1 MIASREYVKDLISK
15 VLKGGIHK
23 DGRYL
28 YNGTTKIGL
37 TTDFTLYVSST
48 GDDTTGDGSQT
59 KPFRQISK
67 AISMIPRDMCGF
79 NVTINVSGGN
89 YNAFTASCLRN
100 GIIIIN
106 FTGSPTITG
115 ATLFEYCDTVH
126 LYGDVNF
133 TYNTHRT
140 SVWVA
145 AVTFS
150 DVKDAAYWSGTMTC
164 TGIRNSSGNTTN
176 SRGITCRNNTKFTGN
191 YESGFLKVVNC
202 EQGLCVEQNSSVYFH
217 TITNSGCESSICY
230 QGGGILRCHTYSG
243 KASVANGGEIHVS

>member
-79 NVTINVSGGN
+79 NVTINVSAGN
-89 YNAFTASCLRN
+89 YSAFTARCLRN

-126 LYGDVNF
+126 LYGNVNF